1 MVVKVTVKVPAP
13 KRGEVVRQISSAIR
27 DKLQPLSKLVIY
39 LLCLLPVVHL
49 LNSFHLKLER
59 SLLKEWERFKSTLT
73 CVIMLLACLVWLV
86 AEWCLLNVSLTTDC
100 SIRKFYHFL
109 MWYVGPGHMLLEQ
122 WNPLGVVGV
131 ITAFNFP
138 IAVMGWN
145 QSLASICGNSVI
157 W

>member
-73 CVIMLLACLVWLV
+73 CVIMLLACLV
-86 AEWCLLNVSLTTDC
+86 
-100 SIRKFYHFL
+100 
-109 MWYVGPGHMLLEQ
+109 
-122 WNPLGVVGV
+122 
-131 ITAFNFP
+131 
-138 IAVMGWN
+138 
-145 QSLASICGNSVI
+145 
-157 W
+157 